1 MECCNVKLC
10 YNDFMSS
17 NDRYRGNREYRDLT
31 VQTHYGKSG
40 RQTRVQTKR
49 PFDADMKF
57 SQNSVDSR
65 RPYEDREFIE
75 RSRASQAQ
83 QRQQS
88 RPVQSPN
95 YQNDPRQYYQ
105 PRPQQ
110 APQQAPQ
117 QQMPRQQMPYG
128 QYQQPQYQPQPQYQQ
143 PQAQPQP
150 KRVDKPDEFDMRKFS
165 SGSKGSTE
173 VAANM
178 GPKVSKE
185 QVMQI
190 DMVFKICIMVWAA
203 AALVTTIVLL
213 TR

>member
-1 MECCNVKLC
+1 MNKHPRAFDMAKKRKSEEN
-10 YNDFMSS
+10 S
-17 NDRYRGNREYRDLT
+17 NLMTKREYL
-31 VQTHYGKSG
+31 
-40 RQTRVQTKR
+40 
-49 PFDADMKF
+49 
-57 SQNSVDSR
+57 
-65 RPYEDREFIE
+65 
-75 RSRASQAQ
+75 Q

-88 RPVQSPN
+88 RPAQAPN

-128 QYQQPQYQPQPQYQQ
+128 QYQQ